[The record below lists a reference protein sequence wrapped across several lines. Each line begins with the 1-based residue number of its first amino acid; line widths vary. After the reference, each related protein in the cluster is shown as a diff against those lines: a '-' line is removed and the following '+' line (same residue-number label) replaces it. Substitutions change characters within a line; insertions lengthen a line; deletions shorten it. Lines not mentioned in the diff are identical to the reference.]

1 MLSFQIQH
9 CLMLGRPD
17 MPKKAFQVQLSIAER
32 ARLQA
37 ITSSGS
43 ATAHTHIH
51 ARILLKAD
59 EGPDGPA
66 WTDAMISSALDVGM
80 STVARVR
87 QAAVQDGLDAA
98 LHRKLPNRVYPRSLD
113 GAGEA
118 HLVALTC
125 STPPDGAGRWSLRL
139 LADRMVELGVT
150 ERLSHETV
158 RRTLKKTNSSPG
170 E

>member
-1 MLSFQIQH
+1 
-9 CLMLGRPD
+9 
-17 MPKKAFQVQLSIAER
+17 MPKKAFQVQLSLAER

-37 ITSSGS
+37 LVTNGS

-59 EGPDGPA
+59 EGPVGSA
-66 WTDAMISSALDVGM
+66 WTDAMISTALDVGM

-87 QAAVQDGLDAA
+87 QTAVQHGLDAA
-98 LHRKLPNRVYPRSLD
+98 LQRTLPKRVYPRTLD

-125 STPPDGAGRWSLRL
+125 STPPEGAGRWSLRL
-139 LADRMVELGVT
+139 LADRMVELDYVAAI
-150 ERLSHETV
+150 SHETV
-158 RRTLKKTNSSPG
+158 RQTLKKTNSSRG

>member
-1 MLSFQIQH
+1 
-9 CLMLGRPD
+9 
-17 MPKKAFQVQLSIAER
+17 MPKKTFQVQLSLAER
-32 ARLQA
+32 ARLQGLV
-37 ITSSGS
+37 SNGS

-87 QAAVQDGLDAA
+87 QTAVQEGLSAA
-98 LHRKLPNRVYPRSLD
+98 LQRKLPKRVYSRTLD

-118 HLVALTC
+118 HLVALAC
-125 STPPDGAGRWSLRL
+125 STPPEGAGRWSLRL
-139 LADRMVELGVT
+139 LADQMVELEYVET
-150 ERLSHETV
+150 ISHETV
-158 RRTLKKTNSSPG
+158 RQTLKKTNSNPG
-170 E
+170 A